1 MQMRSWS
8 QGVTAKI
15 LGVALLSLL
24 MLIPLG
30 QVQDLVAERQSLER
44 DARTRIGERWGEAQI
59 IGGPVLVVPVRYQ
72 VQQDKS
78 WVTVERERFLLPES
92 LHVKGSLSTDTRSY
106 GIYSTPIYTA
116 ALAFSGQFER
126 KALAAIAADKGEP
139 VWAKAVLRVPISDVG
154 GIRRLSPLKIEAAE
168 LAFGPGS
175 VGFAGLASPEVAW
188 PLDPDALAS
197 ASFSFSMDLAG
208 TQTITFLPLARQTEV
223 ELSGNWAD
231 PSYSGAFLP
240 ANHSAAGSV
249 FTAQWQALD
258 LNRNY
263 GQAGALDALDAQA
276 VYQSGFGLELF
287 QPVGTYQRNERAGKY
302 GILFIGLTFVAL
314 FLFEAMGR
322 WRVHVVQYLLIGLA
336 LSTFYVVLLAL
347 SEQIGF
353 GWAYLLASAAL
364 VIMTGTYAAAAARL
378 RSAGFMLGGM
388 LGLLYSLLYG
398 LLISEQYSLLIGSLA
413 LLAAIASLMYLTRRI
428 DWHALGAVADVPTGR
443 MPG

>member
-1 MQMRSWS
+1 M
-8 QGVTAKI
+8 
-15 LGVALLSLL
+15 
-24 MLIPLG
+24 
-30 QVQDLVAERQSLER
+30 
-44 DARTRIGERWGEAQI
+44 
-59 IGGPVLVVPVRYQ
+59 
-72 VQQDKS
+72 
-78 WVTVERERFLLPES
+78 
-92 LHVKGSLSTDTRSY
+92 
-106 GIYSTPIYTA
+106 
-116 ALAFSGQFER
+116 
-126 KALAAIAADKGEP
+126 
-139 VWAKAVLRVPISDVG
+139 LRVPISDVG

-276 VYQSGFGLELF
+276 VYQLGFGLELF

-353 GWAYLLASAAL
+353 GGRICW
-364 VIMTGTYAAAAARL
+364 RL
-378 RSAGFMLGGM
+378 RL
-388 LGLLYSLLYG
+388 
-398 LLISEQYSLLIGSLA
+398 
-413 LLAAIASLMYLTRRI
+413 
-428 DWHALGAVADVPTGR
+428 W
-443 MPG
+443 